1 MSTIFS
7 TAFLMRDESALQSLK
22 RLQYPRGDIKSG
34 WIIQRLE
41 NSFTRNFVFFF
52 FSRGSIFRKNF
63 FDIDFSNS
71 LALTTR
77 ISNVSARIKLFAL
90 RVNKIRLTT
99 KSSRFTLLKFISKLN
114 EFEASVFAQ
123 RK

>member
-1 MSTIFS
+1 
-7 TAFLMRDESALQSLK
+7 MRDESALQSLK

-41 NSFTRNFVFFF
+41 NSFTRNFVFFLF
-52 FSRGSIFRKNF
+52 HEDQSFEKIF

-90 RVNKIRLTT
+90 RVNKIHD
-99 KSSRFTLLKFISKLN
+99 
-114 EFEASVFAQ
+114 
-123 RK
+123 